1 MGATVA
7 PASLTESVMHNKLVA
22 AGMLGS
28 HYFGLEAFHV
38 PTTTALMT
46 ALLIWDL
53 QAPAGES
60 LAHPATPARN
70 PLELLCRTRAMVG
83 HGPRHSRQ
91 TPLQSRQQ
99 CCTSWISTNILWVLA
114 LQLLQQCLVGERG

>member
-70 PLELLCRTRAMVG
+70 PLELFVQNAC
-83 HGPRHSRQ
+83 HGGAWT
-91 TPLQSRQQ
+91 TPFTTDS
-99 CCTSWISTNILWVLA
+99 SAVPSAV
-114 LQLLQQCLVGERG
+114 